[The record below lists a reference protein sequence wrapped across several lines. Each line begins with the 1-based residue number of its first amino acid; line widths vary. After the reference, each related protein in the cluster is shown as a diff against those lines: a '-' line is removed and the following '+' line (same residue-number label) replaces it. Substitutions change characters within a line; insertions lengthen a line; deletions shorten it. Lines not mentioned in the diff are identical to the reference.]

1 MKLNTDK
8 VARRGTAPLASL
20 VASLAVLMMG
30 PDPERRL
37 GWDAVTGIVYR
48 VEMSSFSELDRWTP
62 IYQGVEVK
70 SNFFVTVPLFT
81 QAMYRVGSG
90 LP

>member
-20 VASLAVLMMG
+20 VASLAVLLMG
-30 PDPERRL
+30 PDPECRL
-37 GWDAVTGIVYR
+37 GWDGVTNVVYR
-48 VEMSSFSELDRWTP
+48 VEMSRFGELDQWTP
-62 IYQGVEVK
+62 IYQGVEVN

-81 QAMYRVGSG
+81 QALYRVWGG
-90 LP
+90 QR